1 MAEAEDELGRVRHV
15 REATGIDLQRETE
28 RGRLSRFPQPPSSA
42 AADEAGL
49 GNGAAAPPLA
59 PLAASHS
66 LGGAR
71 GGGSSRMSVASEAP
85 SPSTPLFA
93 PPAMASRSLAVAAG
107 SNAGGMGASAGAE
120 AAHGGAY
127 CAASLLDAARE
138 RPVSLLD
145 VLLPI
150 SPRAPAERRIAGP
163 SRRLL

>member
-15 REATGIDLQRETE
+15 REAAGIDLQRETE
-28 RGRLSRFPQPPSSA
+28 RGRLSRFPPPPSSA
-42 AADEAGL
+42 AVDEAGL
-49 GNGAAAPPLA
+49 GSGAAPPLA
-59 PLAASHS
+59 PLAALHS
-66 LGGAR
+66 LGDVR

-85 SPSTPLFA
+85 SPSTPLHAPFA
-93 PPAMASRSLAVAAG
+93 FASRSHAVAAG
-107 SNAGGMGASAGAE
+107 SSAGVGAASAGAE

-150 SPRAPAERRIAGP
+150 SPRAPAGLRAPNRGAVA
-163 SRRLL
+163 